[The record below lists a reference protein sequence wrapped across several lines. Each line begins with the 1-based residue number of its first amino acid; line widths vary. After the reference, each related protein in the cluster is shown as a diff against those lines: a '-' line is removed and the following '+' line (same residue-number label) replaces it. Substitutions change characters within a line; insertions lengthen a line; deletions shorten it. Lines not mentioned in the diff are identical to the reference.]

1 MIKQY
6 FILILAVLIL
16 AACGTSEKKKETS
29 TKEKFVISGEVTGK
43 SEGMVYFSFYNELK
57 KGDWL
62 RDSVQIEN
70 GKFTYEA
77 DYIMPRR
84 SVVKATNG
92 DYRNAIEFYIGKEQ
106 VHLKIDAINVAETVI
121 EGDVFNQEWRAFN
134 KEMAEYSFVP
144 GLEEAGKNFR
154 DRSRPEAE
162 RNEIRNKIYDPGMVI
177 KKQKE
182 EEFKIK
188 YIQEHPA
195 SELSVLLV
203 PGLLD
208 RKNAAY
214 AEGILNYFEPE
225 FRKTQPALKVI
236 EGRIAS
242 KKDTDVD
249 VKTYLA
255 DVPDIAY
262 QLDKSFKGKHL
273 GNLAY
278 LASMKNDRICGV
290 TSDGKVVI
298 FDTKGKILGEFAT
311 TYKQDVTSIAADEND
326 NIYVNFFVKIKKKVK
341 VRGRMIER
349 HTYGES
355 LCIVYDIKGN
365 KLREFPLKGFT
376 RPSGA
381 KIRGKQLL
389 VSNCYDNAR
398 ICIFDRETGKL
409 LKEIEGLRA
418 CCGILDFDI
427 NEKGEFIVGNLGAFR
442 VTGYSPEGKHEFD
455 FGQRGQSIDEFVGC
469 CNPVS
474 VASLSTG
481 AIVTV
486 EKQPTR
492 VKIYSKSGARAVDGV
507 YELVKGCTYIPLA
520 VDSKDNLYLASP
532 EKGVVKCVA
541 AQGAKELASAN

>member
-1 MIKQY
+1 MKKQY
-6 FILILAVLIL
+6 LILLLSVVVM
-16 AACGTSEKKKETS
+16 AACNPSKKKETS
-29 TKEKFVISGEVTGK
+29 TNEKFVISGEITGK

-57 KGDWL
+57 KGEWL
-62 RDSVQIEN
+62 RDSARIEN
-70 GKFTYEA
+70 GKFSYEA
-77 DYIMPRR
+77 DYFMPRR
-84 SVVKATNG
+84 TNVRF
-92 DYRNAIEFYIGKEQ
+92 DKTNYRKSIEFYIGKEK
-106 VHLKIDAINVAETVI
+106 VNMKVDVNNLKATVI
-121 EGDVFNQEWRAFN
+121 EGSQFDKDLKTFN
-134 KEMAEYSFVP
+134 KQMAEYSFVP
-144 GLEEAGKNFR
+144 GLEEAVKKFR
-154 DRSRPEAE
+154 DQNRPEAE
-162 RNEIRNKIYDPGMVI
+162 RHEIRNKFVDPGEVI
-177 KKQKE
+177 KKKKE

-195 SELSVLLV
+195 SELSVFLV

-214 AEGILNYFEPE
+214 AEGILNNFEPD

-242 KKDTDVD
+242 KKETDVD

-341 VRGRMIER
+341 VRGRMMER

-389 VSNCYDNAR
+389 VSNCYDNPK

-442 VTGYSPEGKHEFD
+442 VTGYSPEGKHKFD

-486 EKQPTR
+486 EKTPTR
-492 VKIYSKSGARAVDGV
+492 IKVYSKSGARLVDGV
-507 YELVKGCTYIPLA
+507 YELVKGCLHIPIA
-520 VDSKDNLYLASP
+520 VDSKDNIYLASP